1 MNNMTLKSIRL
12 VLILMSLYVGTTQ
25 AVTVVQM
32 ETTLGSIQLELYE
45 DRAPETVANFVKYVE
60 AGFYNNLIFHRVID
74 GMIIQGGGYD
84 QDFKAKDTNPPIAN
98 EAHNAL
104 KNVRGAIAMAR
115 LYDPDSADSQFFINL
130 VDNPDWDFRSKSV
143 TGYGYCVFGK
153 VSKGMDVVD
162 AIGKVETGI
171 VGDFSD
177 VPLKPVVINSVTVI
191 SKGSVE

>member
-1 MNNMTLKSIRL
+1 M
-12 VLILMSLYVGTTQ
+12 ILLSLYVGTTQ

-32 ETTLGSIQLELYE
+32 DTTMGSIQLELYE
-45 DRAPETVANFVKYVE
+45 DRAPETVANFIKYVE

-84 QDFKAKDTNPPIAN
+84 QDFKPRDTNPPIAN

-115 LYDPDSADSQFFINL
+115 LFDPDSADSQFFINL

-177 VPLKPVVINSVTVI
+177 VPLKPVVINTATVI
-191 SKGSVE
+191 SKGTVE